1 MPTKA
6 QSNFAKHRTQE
17 AVALGLFFTAIFLCL
32 AFFTHNATDPS
43 LSVATAS
50 SQVNNSMGLAGS
62 YVSDLGI
69 TYLGLSVFWLP
80 IAFLVLAAQL
90 VKHRGFHEAGFRLC
104 ALLPMLLSFATLCT
118 LLNVM
123 PEWPAPNSIG
133 NGGLL
138 GKLLAVICSP
148 MIGYAGTLLLM
159 ALTFFTSFVWW
170 TGYAFSDV
178 ARFSRIAYSFV
189 SMFAKY
195 AYRGLRRINFNK
207 SSLQIDLP
215 LFSPTEAVKKD
226 ISHAVKK
233 QQAQTAQSIAKPA
246 IEKPQKQIKPAAKVE
261 SEKQTALPLNLSD
274 SFSLPALNLL
284 DEPPAAKEATDDE
297 ALQQNAR
304 RIEAELAN
312 YGVQG
317 KITRICPGPVITIY
331 ELEPAAGVKSSQVIN
346 LADDLARSMAAMSIR
361 IATVPGRNAIGIEM
375 PNLNRGMVTL
385 RELLATE
392 EFETHPGKLT
402 VALGVDT
409 SGNPAYAD
417 IAKMPHALIAG
428 TTGSGKSV
436 AMNAF
441 ILSLLYRMTPDQLK
455 FVMIDPKML
464 ELSVYND
471 IPHLITPVIID
482 PQKANNALKWVVREM
497 EQRYRQMTDMGV
509 KNIQSFNQKF
519 AEFEAK
525 GEIPKKM
532 VQTGF
537 DPVNGQPTYE
547 EKPVAEANMPYIVVV
562 IDELADLMMVAGKE
576 VEHSIARIA
585 QMARA
590 AGIHLLVATQ
600 RPSVD
605 VVTGLIKAN
614 IPTRFSFNVTS
625 KIDSRTVLDSM
636 GAEQLLG
643 KGDMLY
649 MANGSNGLDR
659 LHGAFVS
666 EEECHAISTHLK
678 EQSDPQFIDITKS
691 GGSDGAAGSTGN
703 GGVEDDDPLY
713 LQAVEVVAREQK
725 ASTSFIQRHL
735 KIGYNRAA
743 SIIDKMESDG
753 LVGEANHV
761 GKREVI
767 IKQPPQ
773 GGY

>member
-6 QSNFAKHRTQE
+6 QSNFAKYRTQE
-17 AVALGLFFTAIFLCL
+17 AIALGLFFTAIFLCL
-32 AFFTHNATDPS
+32 AFFTHHATDPS

-50 SQVNNSMGLAGS
+50 PLVKNSAGLAGS
-62 YVSDLGI
+62 YVSDIGI
-69 TYLGLSVFWLP
+69 TYLGLSIFWLP
-80 IAFLVLAAQL
+80 IVFFTLAFQFIRH
-90 VKHRGFHEAGFRLC
+90 KNFNEFGFRLC
-104 ALLPMLLSFATLCT
+104 ALLPMLLSFAALCT

-123 PEWPAPNSIG
+123 PEWPTANSIG

-138 GKLLAVICSP
+138 GKLLAVICIP
-148 MIGYAGTLLLM
+148 IIGYVGTLLLM
-159 ALTFFTSFVWW
+159 ALTFFTSIVWW
-170 TGYAFSDV
+170 SGYAFSDV
-178 ARFSRIAYSFV
+178 ARFSIVTYSYINVFV
-189 SMFAKY
+189 KS
-195 AYRGLRRINFNK
+195 AYRALRRIKFK
-207 SSLQIDLP
+207 SNLQIDLP
-215 LFSPTEAVKKD
+215 LFTPAEAVKKD
-226 ISHAVKK
+226 ITHAIQK
-233 QQAQTAQSIAKPA
+233 QQHTKPA
-246 IEKPQKQIKPAAKVE
+246 IQKPIKQVKPAAKVE
-261 SEKQTALPLNLSD
+261 TEKQTALPLNLGD

-284 DEPPAAKEATDDE
+284 DEPPTGKEPADDE

-375 PNLNRGMVTL
+375 PNLDRGMVTL

-392 EFETHPGKLT
+392 EFETHPGKLA

-417 IAKMPHALIAG
+417 ISKMPHSLIAG

-441 ILSLLYRMTPDQLK
+441 IISLLYRMTPEQLK

-497 EQRYRQMTDMGV
+497 EQRYRQMTDLGV

-519 AEFEAK
+519 AEYQAK
-525 GEIPKKM
+525 DEIPKKM

-537 DPVNGQPTYE
+537 DPVSGQPTYE
-547 EKPVAEANMPYIVVV
+547 EKAVAESSMPYIVVV

-649 MANGSNGLDR
+649 MANGSNGLER

-666 EEECHAISTHLK
+666 EEECHAISKHLR

-691 GGSDGAAGSTGN
+691 SGGDANGSGGGN

>member
-1 MPTKA
+1 M
-6 QSNFAKHRTQE
+6 
-17 AVALGLFFTAIFLCL
+17 
-32 AFFTHNATDPS
+32 
-43 LSVATAS
+43 
-50 SQVNNSMGLAGS
+50 
-62 YVSDLGI
+62 
-69 TYLGLSVFWLP
+69 
-80 IAFLVLAAQL
+80 
-90 VKHRGFHEAGFRLC
+90 
-104 ALLPMLLSFATLCT
+104 
-118 LLNVM
+118 
-123 PEWPAPNSIG
+123 
-133 NGGLL
+133 
-138 GKLLAVICSP
+138 
-148 MIGYAGTLLLM
+148 
-159 ALTFFTSFVWW
+159 
-170 TGYAFSDV
+170 
-178 ARFSRIAYSFV
+178 
-189 SMFAKY
+189 
-195 AYRGLRRINFNK
+195 
-207 SSLQIDLP
+207 
-215 LFSPTEAVKKD
+215 
-226 ISHAVKK
+226 
-233 QQAQTAQSIAKPA
+233 
-246 IEKPQKQIKPAAKVE
+246 
-261 SEKQTALPLNLSD
+261 
-274 SFSLPALNLL
+274 
-284 DEPPAAKEATDDE
+284 
-297 ALQQNAR
+297 
-304 RIEAELAN
+304 
-312 YGVQG
+312 
-317 KITRICPGPVITIY
+317 
-331 ELEPAAGVKSSQVIN
+331 
-346 LADDLARSMAAMSIR
+346 
-361 IATVPGRNAIGIEM
+361 
-375 PNLNRGMVTL
+375 
-385 RELLATE
+385 
-392 EFETHPGKLT
+392 
-402 VALGVDT
+402 
-409 SGNPAYAD
+409 
-417 IAKMPHALIAG
+417 
-428 TTGSGKSV
+428 
-436 AMNAF
+436 
-441 ILSLLYRMTPDQLK
+441 
-455 FVMIDPKML
+455 
-464 ELSVYND
+464 
-471 IPHLITPVIID
+471 
-482 PQKANNALKWVVREM
+482 
-497 EQRYRQMTDMGV
+497 
-509 KNIQSFNQKF
+509 
-519 AEFEAK
+519 
-525 GEIPKKM
+525 
-532 VQTGF
+532 
-537 DPVNGQPTYE
+537 NGQPTYE

-691 GGSDGAAGSTGN
+691 GGSDGAAGGAGN